1 MDRFIATIFQNVAGN
16 SSNLKSNMDRFIEN
30 ISAKSD
36 VEKLKFKIQYGQIY
50 RPQYGIINSQSV

>member
-36 VEKLKFKIQYGQIY
+36 VEKLKFKIQYG
-50 RPQYGIINSQSV
+50 